1 MHNIFISYTL
11 LMNKGWLIVAKKEM
25 TKMWIED
32 NFVPVTLVQLVPQE
46 IVRYKTQEKDGYV
59 SAVVGVEKK
68 ELKKDKGQ
76 KIKYKKT
83 QEYKVDDSF
92 VSAHQ
97 AGSVLDLWLLEG
109 VVQVDV
115 TGTAKGKGFQGM
127 VKKFHIKGGWATHGH
142 KFTRT
147 GWSKGNR
154 KPRRTLK
161 GHPHAGHMGT
171 QRVTLKNIPII
182 DKIVKDNETLVVLK
196 GSIPGS
202 YNSLLTLTI
211 K

>member
-1 MHNIFISYTL
+1 
-11 LMNKGWLIVAKKEM
+11 MNKGWLIVAKQEM

-32 NFVPVTLVQLVPQE
+32 NFVPVTLVKLVPQE

-59 SAVVGVEKK
+59 SAVIGVEKK

-76 KIKYKKT
+76 KIAYKKQ
-83 QEYKVDDSF
+83 QEYKVDDAF

-109 VVQVDV
+109 VTQVDV
-115 TGTAKGKGFQGM
+115 TGEAKGKGFQGM

-161 GHPHAGHMGT
+161 GHPHAGHMWT
-171 QRVTLKNIPII
+171 QRVTLKNISII
-182 DKIVKDNETLVVLK
+182 DKIVKNNETLVVLK
-196 GSIPGS
+196 WSIPGAR
-202 YNSLLTLTI
+202 NSLLTLTI

>member
-1 MHNIFISYTL
+1 
-11 LMNKGWLIVAKKEM
+11 MNKGWLIVAKKEM

-83 QEYKVDDSF
+83 QEYRVDDSF

-147 GWSKGNR
+147 GWSKWNR

-202 YNSLLTLTI
+202 YKPVFIRQL
-211 K
+211 

>member
-1 MHNIFISYTL
+1 
-11 LMNKGWLIVAKKEM
+11 MNKGWLIVAKKEM

-32 NFVPVTLVQLVPQE
+32 NFVPVTLVQLLPQE

-59 SAVVGVEKK
+59 SAVVGVAKK

-76 KIKYKKT
+76 KITYKRM
-83 QEYKVDDSF
+83 QEYKIDDSF
-92 VSAHQ
+92 VSGHEV
-97 AGSVLDLWLLEG
+97 GSVLDLALLEW
-109 VVQVDV
+109 VAQVDV
-115 TGTAKGKGFQGM
+115 TGIVKGKGFQGM

-171 QRVTLKNIPII
+171 QQVTLKNIPII
-182 DKIVKDNETLVVLK
+182 DKIIKDNETLVVLK
-196 GSIPGS
+196 GSVPGA

>member
-1 MHNIFISYTL
+1 
-11 LMNKGWLIVAKKEM
+11 MNKGGLIVAKKEM

-32 NFVPVTLVQLVPQE
+32 SFVPVTLVQLIPQE
-46 IVRYKTQEKDGYV
+46 IVRFKTQEKDGYV

-76 KIKYKKT
+76 KIKYRKM
-83 QEYKVDDSF
+83 QEYKVDESF

-97 AGSVLDLWLLEG
+97 AWSLLDLWLLEG
-109 VVQVDV
+109 ITVVDV
-115 TGTAKGKGFQGM
+115 TGTAKGKWFQGM
-127 VKKFHIKGGWATHGH
+127 VKKFHIKGGWATHWH

-182 DKIVKDNETLVVLK
+182 DKIIKDNETLVVLK
-196 GSIPGS
+196 GSIPGA

>member
-1 MHNIFISYTL
+1 LHNIFISYTL

>member
-1 MHNIFISYTL
+1 
-11 LMNKGWLIVAKKEM
+11 MNKGWLIVKKKEM

-32 NFVPVTLVQLVPQE
+32 NFVPVTLVQLIPQE

-68 ELKKDKGQ
+68 ELKKEKGQ
-76 KIKYKKT
+76 KITYKKE
-83 QEYKVDDSF
+83 QEYKVDDAF

-97 AGSVLDLWLLEG
+97 AGSLLDIALLEG
-109 VVQVDV
+109 VTQVDV
-115 TGTAKGKGFQGM
+115 TGTSKGKGFQGM
-127 VKKFHIKGGWATHGH
+127 VKKFHIKGWWATHGH

-161 GHPHAGHMGT
+161 GHPHAGHMWT

-182 DKIVKDNETLVVLK
+182 DKIIKDNESLIVLK
-196 GSIPGS
+196 GSLPGA

>member
-1 MHNIFISYTL
+1 
-11 LMNKGWLIVAKKEM
+11 MNKGWLIVVKKEM
-25 TKMWIED
+25 TKMWIEN
-32 NFVPVTLVQLVPQE
+32 NFVPVTLVQLLPQE
-46 IVRYKTQEKDGYV
+46 IVRFKTQEKDGYV
-59 SAVVGVEKK
+59 SAVVGVQKK

-76 KIKYKKT
+76 KIAYKKV
-83 QEYKVDDSF
+83 QEYRVEDSF
-92 VSAHQ
+92 VTSHE
-97 AGSVLDLWLLEG
+97 AGSLLDLALLDG
-109 VVQVDV
+109 VSEVDV

-171 QRVTLKNIPII
+171 QRITLKNIPVV
-182 DKIVKDNETLVVLK
+182 DKITKDNETLVVLK
-196 GSIPGS
+196 GSLPGA

>member
-1 MHNIFISYTL
+1 
-11 LMNKGWLIVAKKEM
+11 MNKGGLIVAKKEM

-32 NFVPVTLVQLVPQE
+32 SFVPVTLVQLIPQE

-97 AGSVLDLWLLEG
+97 AGSLLDLGLLEG

-115 TGTAKGKGFQGM
+115 TGNAKGK
-127 VKKFHIKGGWATHGH
+127 
-142 KFTRT
+142 
-147 GWSKGNR
+147 
-154 KPRRTLK
+154 
-161 GHPHAGHMGT
+161 
-171 QRVTLKNIPII
+171 
-182 DKIVKDNETLVVLK
+182 
-196 GSIPGS
+196 
-202 YNSLLTLTI
+202 
-211 K
+211 

>member
-1 MHNIFISYTL
+1 
-11 LMNKGWLIVAKKEM
+11 MNKGGLIVAKKEM

-32 NFVPVTLVQLVPQE
+32 NFVPVTLVQLIPQE

-76 KIKYKKT
+76 KIKYRKT

-97 AGSVLDLWLLEG
+97 AGSLLDLGLLEG
-109 VVQVDV
+109 VTVVDV
-115 TGTAKGKGFQGM
+115 TGAAKGKWFQGM
-127 VKKFHIKGGWATHGH
+127 VKKFHVKGGWATHGH
-142 KFTRT
+142 KFTRS

-154 KPRRTLK
+154 KPRRTLR
-161 GHPHAGHMGT
+161 GHPGAGHMGT
-171 QRVTLKNIPII
+171 QRVTLKNITIV
-182 DKIVKDNETLVVLK
+182 DKITKDNETLVVLK
-196 GSIPGS
+196 GSIPGA

>member
-147 GWSKGNR
+147 GWSKWNR

>member
-1 MHNIFISYTL
+1 MD
-11 LMNKGWLIVAKKEM
+11 KGWLIVAKKEM
-25 TKMWIED
+25 TKMWIGD
-32 NFVPVTLVQLVPQE
+32 NFVPVTLVQLLPQE

-76 KIKYKKT
+76 KIKYKRT

-92 VSAHQ
+92 VSSHQ
-97 AGSVLDLWLLEG
+97 AGSVLDLTLLEG

-115 TGTAKGKGFQGM
+115 TGIAKGKGFQGM

-171 QRVTLKNIPII
+171 QQVTLKNIPVI
-182 DKIVKDNETLVVLK
+182 DKIIKDNETLVVLK
-196 GSIPGS
+196 GSIPGA

>member
-1 MHNIFISYTL
+1 
-11 LMNKGWLIVAKKEM
+11 MNKGGLIVAKKEM

-32 NFVPVTLVQLVPQE
+32 SFVPVTLVQLIPQE

-97 AGSVLDLWLLEG
+97 AGSLLDLGLLEG

-115 TGTAKGKGFQGM
+115 TGNAKGKWFQGM

-142 KFTRT
+142 KFTRS

-171 QRVTLKNIPII
+171 QQVTLKNIPII
-182 DKIVKDNETLVVLK
+182 DKIIKDNETLVVLK
-196 GSIPGS
+196 GSIPGA

>member
-1 MHNIFISYTL
+1 
-11 LMNKGWLIVAKKEM
+11 MNKGWLIVAKQEM
-25 TKMWIED
+25 TKMWIGD
-32 NFVPVTLVQLVPQE
+32 NFVPVTLVKLVPQE

-76 KIKYKKT
+76 KITYKKE
-83 QEYKVDDSF
+83 QEYKVDDAF

-97 AGSVLDLWLLEG
+97 AGCVLDLELLEG
-109 VVQVDV
+109 VALVDV
-115 TGTAKGKGFQGM
+115 TGEAKGKGFQGM

-171 QRVTLKNIPII
+171 QRVTLKNISIVE
-182 DKIVKDNETLVVLK
+182 KIVKDNETLVVLRW
-196 GSIPGS
+196 SVPGA

>member
-1 MHNIFISYTL
+1 
-11 LMNKGWLIVAKKEM
+11 MNKWGLIVKKKEM

-32 NFVPVTLVQLVPQE
+32 NFVPVTLVQVVPQE

-59 SAVVGVEKK
+59 SAVVGIEKK
-68 ELKKDKGQ
+68 ESKKDKGQ
-76 KIKYKKT
+76 KISYKKI
-83 QEYKVDDSF
+83 QEYRVDDSF
-92 VSAHQ
+92 VSAHE
-97 AGSVLDLWLLEG
+97 AGSLLDLWLLEG
-109 VVQVDV
+109 VSIVDV

-127 VKKFHIKGGWATHGH
+127 VKKFHVKGGWATHGH
-142 KFTRT
+142 KFTRS
-147 GWSKGNR
+147 GGSKGNR

-171 QRVTLKNIPII
+171 QQVTLKNIPVI
-182 DKIVKDNETLVVLK
+182 DKIIKENETLVVLK
-196 GSIPGS
+196 WSIPGA